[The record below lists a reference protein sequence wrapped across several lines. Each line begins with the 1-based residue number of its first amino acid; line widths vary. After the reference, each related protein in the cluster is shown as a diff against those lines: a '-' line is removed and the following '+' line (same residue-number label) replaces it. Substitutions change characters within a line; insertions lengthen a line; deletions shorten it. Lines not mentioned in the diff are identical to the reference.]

1 MISEKKTNVSWEASW
16 SAVRDLQKFNKQER
30 NEIELWKK
38 GRVTR
43 DRDGTL
49 PAVIHENGQLVDEEV

>member
-16 SAVRDLQKFNKQER
+16 SAVRDLQKFKQER

-43 DRDGTL
+43 DRERRF
-49 PAVIHENGQLVDEEV
+49 PRSRKRCVDEEVKDLL